1 MICALRVLVEG
12 TGSRGEY
19 IFEGLKKIETLLNV
33 QAPLVLTF

>member
-12 TGSRGEY
+12 TGSRDEY

-33 QAPLVLTF
+33 QASLILTF